1 MMPSE
6 KLTRFYSA
14 SPLDEIRTQISAT
27 LERMVVQF
35 KLYPSRVK
43 YQFQTVDKRQ
53 CPMHGEV
60 NLQVV
65 GDASCLVVFSRHKV
79 CACAL
84 IHRAIRSS
92 LRAFIARLVRSAAI
106 LLNEIYLLVFMV
118 EVLLMDEPE
127 TFPSLAS
134 SSSCSR
140 VLSKEDFAV

>member
-79 CACAL
+79 YTCGVLL

-106 LLNEIYLLVFMV
+106 LLNEILFA
-118 EVLLMDEPE
+118 
-127 TFPSLAS
+127 SLYG
-134 SSSCSR
+134 
-140 VLSKEDFAV
+140 